1 MKNIKL
7 GLDLAGGVSI
17 TYQVKD
23 DNPSDEEM
31 SDTIYKLQKR
41 VEQYSTEASVYQE
54 GSDRINIEIPG
65 VTDANEILDELGQ
78 PGSLYFI
85 AQTGSDGSANYS
97 QVNSTGDASKDYQ
110 LNKTI
115 EELQADGSIV
125 LSGNDV
131 KSAQAQ
137 TTEDQLTKNKQN
149 VVSLTFTKDGTTKF
163 ADATT
168 KALAASQSIGI
179 YYDGA
184 FVSVPNVQAAITNG
198 QAQISGNM
206 TYEEA
211 DALASTIRIGGL
223 KLELEELRSN
233 VVGAQL
239 GEQAVATSLKAGAI
253 GLAINSIV
261 SSRACS
267 LIGSTIPLVPKTEI
281 PPSIPS
287 LGLNVFFASSTPCG
301 MDISILIPPSYPY
314 ISHASSTSLK
324 IICLGT
330 RLIAAFPTG

>member
-1 MKNIKL
+1 MKKSRGILSLIVAAALIVLLGFTTIVGFGKGHTGSMKNIKL

-206 TYEEA
+206 TYEKQMR
-211 DALASTIRIGGL
+211 LLLQSV
-223 KLELEELRSN
+223 S
-233 VVGAQL
+233 VV
-239 GEQAVATSLKAGAI
+239 
-253 GLAINSIV
+253 
-261 SSRACS
+261 
-267 LIGSTIPLVPKTEI
+267 
-281 PPSIPS
+281 
-287 LGLNVFFASSTPCG
+287 
-301 MDISILIPPSYPY
+301 
-314 ISHASSTSLK
+314 
-324 IICLGT
+324 
-330 RLIAAFPTG
+330 

>member
-1 MKNIKL
+1 MKKSRGILSLIVAAALIVLLGFTTIVGFGKGHTGSMKNIKL

-97 QVNSTGDASKDYQ
+97 QVNRTGDASKDYQ

-198 QAQISGNM
+198 KAQISGNM
-206 TYEEA
+206 TYEKAEN
-211 DALASTIRIGGL
+211 LASTVRIGGL

-239 GEQAVATSLKAGAI
+239 GEEASRDQLKGRRDRTSESYAYSCVVVYLHP
-253 GLAINSIV
+253 
-261 SSRACS
+261 
-267 LIGSTIPLVPKTEI
+267 GS
-281 PPSIPS
+281 
-287 LGLNVFFASSTPCG
+287 CG
-301 MDISILIPPSYPY
+301 IRTCT
-314 ISHASSTSLK
+314 HASMQDIDADPARVPL
-324 IICLGT
+324 
-330 RLIAAFPTG
+330 RLH